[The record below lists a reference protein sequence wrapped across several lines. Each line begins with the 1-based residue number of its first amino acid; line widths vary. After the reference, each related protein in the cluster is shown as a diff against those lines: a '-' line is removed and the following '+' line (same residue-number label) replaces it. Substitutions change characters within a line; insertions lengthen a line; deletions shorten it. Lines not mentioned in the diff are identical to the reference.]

1 MDFSV
6 DIAWIVLARVQMP
19 PGICTR
25 AIFKPAYAGHEL
37 VKLDKSRAII
47 SCWREVN
54 NPLHETYLKSLN
66 GSTPA

>member
-47 SCWREVN
+47 SC
-54 NPLHETYLKSLN
+54 
-66 GSTPA
+66 